1 MPRSFP
7 PFQPVTRM
15 RQPSWSVKKHPILS
29 SKARHPERRLHM
41 KLKSI
46 ETFTTQDV
54 GFVRVTAEDGAQG
67 WGQVS
72 TYHSDITCQVLHR
85 QVAPWMLGQDITDL
99 DDLLDIVTERE
110 HKFPGSYLRRA
121 MGGVDTAIWD
131 LRGKQQG
138 KPVVELLGGTP
149 GPIRA
154 YASSMKRDITPQDE
168 AIRMKHL
175 RDTQGFDAFKIRAG
189 AEVGRNRDEWPGRTE
204 EIIPTLR
211 RALGHDVDLLI
222 DANSCY
228 TPDRAIEVGRMLEDQ
243 DYCHFEEPC
252 PYWHFEQTKQVTD
265 ALDIDVTGG
274 EQDCD
279 LPTWQRMID
288 MRVVDI
294 VQPDILYLGGIC
306 RTLRVVEMAKTAGLP
321 VTPHCANWSL
331 VTLFTMHLLRAIP
344 NAGKYL
350 EFSIEGLDYYPWQE
364 GLFVQSPYSIDG
376 GQAFVTDAPGWGV
389 EISPEWLARSVHQF
403 SEL

>member
-1 MPRSFP
+1 
-7 PFQPVTRM
+7 
-15 RQPSWSVKKHPILS
+15 
-29 SKARHPERRLHM
+29 M

-46 ETFTTQDV
+46 ETFTTADV
-54 GFVRVTAEDGAQG
+54 GFVRVTAEDGTQG

-72 TYHSDITCQVLHR
+72 TYHSDITCQILHR
-85 QVAPWMLGQDITDL
+85 QVAPWTLGQDTTDL

-121 MGGVDTAIWD
+121 MAGLDTAIWD

-149 GPIRA
+149 GLIRA
-154 YASSMKRDITPQDE
+154 YASSMKRDITPADE
-168 AIRMKHL
+168 ASRLKRL
-175 RDTQGFDAFKIRAG
+175 RDTQGFDAFKVRAG
-189 AEVGRNRDEWPGRTE
+189 AEVGRNKDEWPGRTE
-204 EIIPTLR
+204 QIIPMMR
-211 RALGHDVDLLI
+211 RELGDDVDLLI

-228 TPDRAIEVGRMLEDQ
+228 SPDRAIEVGHILQ
-243 DYCHFEEPC
+243 DNGFCHFEEPC
-252 PYWHFEQTKQVTD
+252 PYWELEQTKQVTD

-279 LPTWQRMID
+279 LPTWKRMID
-288 MRVVDI
+288 MRAVDI
-294 VQPDILYLGGIC
+294 VQPDILYLGGIS
-306 RTLRVVEMAKTAGLP
+306 RTLRVVEMANTAGLP

-350 EFSIEGLDYYPWQE
+350 EFSIEGADYYPWQD
-364 GLFVQSPYSIDG
+364 GLFVQSPYQIEDG
-376 GQAFVTDAPGWGV
+376 HARITDAPGWGIEV
-389 EISPEWLARSVHQF
+389 SPEWLARSAYQI
-403 SEL
+403 SEMS